1 MAFKIAHQ
9 RFILRLDYSRR
20 LDAKAVSSLTEDGNP
35 SSSLQAGL
43 RSVTFGP
50 ARQGFI
56 RSPPTHKKESF
67 AVFCFHGDK
76 VAFNEQVKLRYYLHF
91 SFLGWDDASA

>member
-20 LDAKAVSSLTEDGNP
+20 LDAKAVSSLTKIAIHLRP
-35 SSSLQAGL
+35 YGL